1 MKYIHSK
8 ISLEKIIF
16 FVIVLFVLYLIYS
29 FVYKNKVVE
38 QYYYTVNNLKQNS
51 NIQYIKQ
58 NETYTNHIHAN
69 LYNNN
74 GEKCGVMRSI
84 NHHEIID
91 GINNVNTVSTFKTKR
106 GTITFNLFYETSPD
120 NHYLYGNISDVL
132 SENESGYYNGKKVSI
147 QIEGKYDGKRLA
159 TITSENT
166 LF

>member
-1 MKYIHSK
+1 MKYVHLL
-8 ISLEKIIF
+8 SLEKIII

-29 FVYKNKVVE
+29 FIYKNKIVE
-38 QYYYTVNNLKQNS
+38 VYYYTVKDLHQNS
-51 NIQYIKQ
+51 NIHNIKQ
-58 NETYTNHIHAN
+58 NETYTNHIHAD

-74 GEKCGVMRSI
+74 GEKSGVVRSI

-91 GINNVNTVSTFKTKR
+91 GINNVNTISTFKTKR

-120 NHYLYGNISDVL
+120 KHYLYGNISHVI
-132 SENESGYYNGKKVSI
+132 SENETGDYNGKKVSI
-147 QIEGKYDGKRLA
+147 QIEGKDNGKRIA

>member
-1 MKYIHSK
+1 MRHIHRLF
-8 ISLEKIIF
+8 SLKHIIF
-16 FVIVLFVLYLIYS
+16 FAVVLFVLYLIFS

-38 QYYYTVNNLKQNS
+38 QYYYTVKHLNQNS
-51 NIQYIKQ
+51 SIQYIKQ
-58 NETYTNHIHAN
+58 HETYTNHIHAN

-74 GEKCGVMRSI
+74 GEKTGVMRSI
-84 NHHEIID
+84 NDHEIID
-91 GINNVNTVSTFKTKR
+91 GINNVNTVTTFKTKR

-147 QIEGKYDGKRLA
+147 QIEGKDDGKRLA
-159 TITSENT
+159 TITSENR